1 MIRLNRDIVTAVLLL
16 VLTTAFYVASY
27 SIKKTS
33 YGTVGSEVWPRAVLV
48 VLGIFCLVYL
58 VSALRAPASEARSA
72 GGGIIAWLASYRNAF
87 ACFIMYGLFLITL
100 DYLGMLIA
108 SVLFV
113 FLLLNI
119 LGGWSLRNLAVHGTI
134 AIVSMGAM
142 WTIFTFGLR
151 VILPE
156 GEILRIW

>member
-1 MIRLNRDIVTAVLLL
+1 MIRLNRDLVTAVLLL
-16 VLTTAFYVASY
+16 VLTTVFYAATY

-48 VLGIFCLVYL
+48 ALGVLCLFYL
-58 VSALRAPASEARSA
+58 ADTLRRPGTDAQPA
-72 GGGIIAWLASYRNAF
+72 GGGIIGWLTSYRNAF
-87 ACFIMYGLFLITL
+87 ACFIMYGLFLVTL

-113 FLLLNI
+113 FLLLNV
-119 LGGWSLRNLAVHGTI
+119 LGGWSLRNLAVHGTV
-134 AIVSMGAM
+134 AVVSMGAM
-142 WTIFTFGLR
+142 WAIFTFGLR

-156 GEILRIW
+156 GEVLRIW